1 MRAKGRSSRVAQS
14 DFSNQIQVRAG
25 AAETKVFA
33 KIKSEARLK
42 LVDFGGRILG
52 SERFERRATIWIIRA
67 HNDDILA
74 ELGRWTG
81 RQIKESAVNGEIAI
95 DRKAAGAAAA
105 VGHRR
110 AAGDR

>member
-1 MRAKGRSSRVAQS
+1 MRAEGRSSRVAQS

-25 AAETKVFA
+25 AAVTKVFA
-33 KIKSEARLK
+33 QINPDARVKS
-42 LVDFGGRILG
+42 VDNGGRLPG
-52 SERFERRATIWIIRA
+52 SERFKRRATIWIIRA

>member
-1 MRAKGRSSRVAQS
+1 MRAEGRSSRVAQR

-33 KIKSEARLK
+33 QINPDARLK
-42 LVDFGGRILG
+42 EVDCGGGILG
-52 SERFERRATIWIIRA
+52 SERFKRRATMWIIRA
-67 HNDDILA
+67 HNGDILA